1 MSKIGIAKMNENIK
15 PFIKF
20 FIDIA
25 ISLFSLIV
33 SYAFLYSFKF
43 IGNNIIDIF
52 SQFSLFVLGYIIS
65 SYITKNYASIWAY
78 ASLNE
83 IFRLAS
89 NVLMSFLIL
98 VIFAFVLRLEVN
110 YKVLILFYLLF
121 SFFAA
126 NARILRRFI
135 KERED
140 ILPGTKKTIIVG
152 ANKKTNEFL
161 KNPHNRNSYNILGIL
176 DDKYDKGKKI
186 FDYNIIGTTADLKNI
201 IKELDIEIVIYSGI
215 FDDNLFLK
223 KSLLREVINLSVSFL
238 TIDQSLKQDIPLS
251 LSSMNQVREIE
262 DTLLNK
268 VDSENSKNIL
278 VTGGGGY
285 IGIHLV
291 NMLLDDDYNV
301 TILDN
306 FTFGKNSINH
316 IKDHPKLTVIDGDV
330 ANIKDLVKAVKNNK
344 YVIALAAIVGDPASS
359 IDAEETLNLNYESSK
374 ILTEICNF
382 YEVEKLVFAS
392 SCSVYGASTSGY
404 LTEDSALNPVSLY
417 ARTRI
422 YSENYIL
429 DNSKITSPTILRL
442 STVFGFSPRMRYD
455 LVVNTLLIRAL
466 RDKKFSVFGGDQWRP
481 FVHCK
486 DVARAFKLV
495 IESDKKVTH
504 KQIFNVGS
512 DDMNFTIDQIGDKV
526 SAKFPEAEYNTVDE
540 DVDKRNYKV
549 SFNKIVTQLG
559 FEKKYDIEMG
569 LDEMIEKIS
578 QDDSLLDY
586 EDKVYSNFSQL
597 KDSFSES

>member
-1 MSKIGIAKMNENIK
+1 MNEYTK

-20 FIDIA
+20 FIDVF
-25 ISLFSLIV
+25 ISLFSLII
-33 SYAFLYSFKF
+33 SYAFLYNFQF
-43 IGNNIIDIF
+43 IGNNANDIL
-52 SQFSLFVLGYIIS
+52 SLFSLFILGYIIS
-65 SYITKNYASIWAY
+65 SYLTKNYASIWAY

-89 NVLMSFLIL
+89 NVVISFFILI
-98 VIFAFVLRLEVN
+98 IFAFFSKLEIN
-110 YKVLILFYLLF
+110 YKAIILFYLLF

-126 NARILRRFI
+126 SARLLRRFI

-140 ILPGTKKTIIVG
+140 ILFGTKKTIIVG
-152 ANKKTNEFL
+152 VNKKTNEFL
-161 KNPHNRNSYNILGIL
+161 KNPHNRNSYNIVGIL
-176 DDKYDKGKKI
+176 DDKYERGKKI
-186 FDYNIIGTTADLKNI
+186 LNYDVIGTTADLKNI
-201 IKELDIEIVIYSGI
+201 IKEFDIEIVIYSGI
-215 FDDNLFLK
+215 FDDNLLLK

-251 LSSMNQVREIE
+251 LSSMNQIREIE
-262 DTLLNK
+262 DTLLHK
-268 VDSENSKNIL
+268 VESEKSKNIL
-278 VTGGGGY
+278 VTGGAGY

-291 NMLLDDDYNV
+291 QMLLDDDYNV

-306 FTFGKNSINH
+306 FTFGKNSIKH
-316 IKDHPKLTVIDGDV
+316 IKNHPKLTVIDGDV
-330 ANIKDLVKAVKNNK
+330 ANIKHLVKAVKNNK

-404 LTEDSALNPVSLY
+404 LTEDSPLNPVSLY

-486 DVARAFKLV
+486 DVARAFKLA
-495 IESDKKVTH
+495 IESDKKLTH

-512 DDMNFTIDQIGDKV
+512 DDMNFTINQIGDKV
-526 SAKFPEAEYNTVDE
+526 SAKFPGAEYNTVDE
-540 DVDKRNYKV
+540 DIDKRNYKV

-559 FEKKYDIEMG
+559 FKKKYDIEMG
-569 LDEMIEKIS
+569 LDEMIVKIS
-578 QDDSLLDY
+578 QDDSLLNY

>member
-1 MSKIGIAKMNENIK
+1 MNEYTK

-20 FIDIA
+20 FIDVFIA
-25 ISLFSLIV
+25 LFSLII
-33 SYAFLYSFKF
+33 SYAFLYNFQF
-43 IGNNIIDIF
+43 IGSNAIDIL
-52 SQFSLFVLGYIIS
+52 SLFSLFMFGYIIS
-65 SYITKNYASIWAY
+65 SYLTKNYASIWAY

-89 NVLMSFLIL
+89 NVVISFLI
-98 VIFAFVLRLEVN
+98 VIISAFFFGLEIN
-110 YKVLILFYLLF
+110 YKALILFYLLF

-126 NARILRRFI
+126 NARLLRRFI

-140 ILPGTKKTIIVG
+140 ILFGTKKTIIIG

-161 KNPHNRNSYNILGIL
+161 KNPHNRHSYNIIGIL

-186 FDYNIIGTTADLKNI
+186 FNYDVIGTTADLKKI
-201 IKELDIEIVIYSGI
+201 IKEKDIEIVIYSGV

-223 KSLLREVINLSVSFL
+223 KSFLREVINLSVSFL
-238 TIDQSLKQDIPLS
+238 TIEQSLKQDIPLS

-262 DTLLNK
+262 DTLLHK
-268 VDSENSKNIL
+268 VDSEKSKNIL
-278 VTGGGGY
+278 VTGGAGY

-291 NMLLDDDYNV
+291 QMLLDDDYNV

-306 FTFGKNSINH
+306 FTFGKSSINH
-316 IKDHPKLTVIDGDV
+316 IINHPKLTIIEGDV
-330 ANIKDLVKAVKNNK
+330 ANIKDLVKAVKNNR

-404 LTEDSALNPVSLY
+404 LTEDSPLNPVSLY

-466 RDKKFSVFGGDQWRP
+466 KDKKFSVFGGDQWRP
-481 FVHCK
+481 FVHCY
-486 DVARAFKLV
+486 DVARAFKLA
-495 IESDKKVTH
+495 IESDRKATH

-512 DDMNFTIDQIGDKV
+512 NDMNFTIDQIGDKV
-526 SAKFPEAEYNTVDE
+526 SAKFPHAKYNTVDE

-549 SFNKIVTQLG
+549 SFDKITTKLG
-559 FEKKYDIEMG
+559 FKKKYDIEMG
-569 LDEMIEKIS
+569 LNEMIEKINE
-578 QDDSLLDY
+578 DDSLLDY
-586 EDKVYSNFSQL
+586 EDKIYSNFSQL
-597 KDSFSES
+597 KDSFLES

>member
-1 MSKIGIAKMNENIK
+1 MNEYTK

-20 FIDIA
+20 FIDVFIA
-25 ISLFSLIV
+25 LFSLII
-33 SYAFLYSFKF
+33 SYAFLYNFQF
-43 IGNNIIDIF
+43 IGSNATDIL
-52 SQFSLFVLGYIIS
+52 SLFSLFMFGYIIS
-65 SYITKNYASIWAY
+65 SYLTKNYASIWAY

-89 NVLMSFLIL
+89 NVVISFLIL
-98 VIFAFVLRLEVN
+98 TISAFFFGLEIN
-110 YKVLILFYLLF
+110 YKALILFYLLF

-126 NARILRRFI
+126 NARLLRRFI

-140 ILPGTKKTIIVG
+140 ILLGTKKTIIVG
-152 ANKKTNEFL
+152 VNKKTNEFL

-186 FDYNIIGTTADLKNI
+186 FDYNVIGTTADLKNI

-215 FDDNLFLK
+215 FDNNLFLK

-238 TIDQSLKQDIPLS
+238 TIEQSLKQDIPLS
-251 LSSMNQVREIE
+251 LSTMNQVREIE
-262 DTLLNK
+262 DTLLKK
-268 VDSENSKNIL
+268 VDSEKSKNIL
-278 VTGGGGY
+278 VTGGAGY

-291 NMLLDDDYNV
+291 QMLLDDDYNV

-316 IKDHPKLTVIDGDV
+316 IKDHPKLTVIEGDV

-404 LTEDSALNPVSLY
+404 LTEDSPLNPVSLY

-481 FVHCK
+481 FVHCN
-486 DVARAFKLV
+486 DVARAFKLA

-569 LDEMIEKIS
+569 LDEMIDKIIK
-578 QDDSLLDY
+578 DDSLLDY

-597 KDSFSES
+597 KDSFLES

>member
-1 MSKIGIAKMNENIK
+1 MNEYTK

-20 FIDIA
+20 FIDVFIA
-25 ISLFSLIV
+25 LFSLII
-33 SYAFLYSFKF
+33 SYAFLYNFQF
-43 IGNNIIDIF
+43 IGNNFLDIL
-52 SQFSLFVLGYIIS
+52 SLFSLFMFGYIIS
-65 SYITKNYASIWAY
+65 SYLTKNYASIWAY

-89 NVLMSFLIL
+89 NVVISFLI
-98 VIFAFVLRLEVN
+98 VIISAFFFGLEIN
-110 YKVLILFYLLF
+110 YKALILFYLLF

-126 NARILRRFI
+126 NARLLRRFI

-140 ILPGTKKTIIVG
+140 ILFGTKKTIIIG

-161 KNPHNRNSYNILGIL
+161 KNPHNRHSYNIIGIL

-186 FDYNIIGTTADLKNI
+186 FNYDVIGTTADLKKI
-201 IKELDIEIVIYSGI
+201 IKEKDIEIVIYSGV

-223 KSLLREVINLSVSFL
+223 KSFLREVINLSVSFL
-238 TIDQSLKQDIPLS
+238 TIEQSLKQDIPLS

-262 DTLLNK
+262 DTLLHK
-268 VDSENSKNIL
+268 VDSEKSKNIL
-278 VTGGGGY
+278 VTGGAGY

-291 NMLLDDDYNV
+291 QMLLDDDYNV

-306 FTFGKNSINH
+306 FTFGKSSINH
-316 IKDHPKLTVIDGDV
+316 IINHPKLTVIEGDV
-330 ANIKDLVKAVKNNK
+330 ANIKDLVKAVKNNR

-404 LTEDSALNPVSLY
+404 LTEDSPLNPVSLY

-466 RDKKFSVFGGDQWRP
+466 KDKKFSVFGGDQWRP
-481 FVHCK
+481 FVHCY
-486 DVARAFKLV
+486 DVARAFKLA
-495 IESDKKVTH
+495 IESDRKATH

-526 SAKFPEAEYNTVDE
+526 SAKFPHAEYNTVDE

-549 SFNKIVTQLG
+549 SFDKITTKLG

-569 LDEMIEKIS
+569 LDEMIEKINE
-578 QDDSLLDY
+578 DDSLLDY
-586 EDKVYSNFSQL
+586 EDKIYSNFSQL
-597 KDSFSES
+597 KDSFLES

>member
-1 MSKIGIAKMNENIK
+1 MNEYTK

-20 FIDIA
+20 FIDVFIA
-25 ISLFSLIV
+25 LFSLII
-33 SYAFLYSFKF
+33 SYAFLYNFQF
-43 IGNNIIDIF
+43 IGSNAIDIL
-52 SQFSLFVLGYIIS
+52 SLFSLFMFGYIIS
-65 SYITKNYASIWAY
+65 SYLTKNYASIWAY

-89 NVLMSFLIL
+89 NVVISFLI
-98 VIFAFVLRLEVN
+98 VIVSAFFFGLEIN
-110 YKVLILFYLLF
+110 YKALILFYLLF

-126 NARILRRFI
+126 NARLLRRFI

-140 ILPGTKKTIIVG
+140 ILFGTKKTIIIG

-161 KNPHNRNSYNILGIL
+161 KNPHNRHSYNIIGIL

-186 FDYNIIGTTADLKNI
+186 FNYDVIGTTADLKKI
-201 IKELDIEIVIYSGI
+201 IKEKDIEIVIYSGV

-223 KSLLREVINLSVSFL
+223 KSFLREVINLSVSFL
-238 TIDQSLKQDIPLS
+238 TIEQSLKQDIPLS

-262 DTLLNK
+262 DTLLHK
-268 VDSENSKNIL
+268 VDSEKSKNIL
-278 VTGGGGY
+278 VTGGAGY

-291 NMLLDDDYNV
+291 QMLLDDDYNV

-306 FTFGKNSINH
+306 FTFGKSSINH
-316 IKDHPKLTVIDGDV
+316 IINHPKLTIIEGDV
-330 ANIKDLVKAVKNNK
+330 ANIKDLVKAVKNNR

-404 LTEDSALNPVSLY
+404 LTEDSPLNPVSLY

-466 RDKKFSVFGGDQWRP
+466 KDKKFSVFGGDQWRP
-481 FVHCK
+481 FVHCY
-486 DVARAFKLV
+486 DVARAFKLA
-495 IESDKKVTH
+495 IESDRKATH

-512 DDMNFTIDQIGDKV
+512 NDMNFTIDQIGDKV
-526 SAKFPEAEYNTVDE
+526 SAKFPHAKYNTVDE

-549 SFNKIVTQLG
+549 SFDKITTKLG

-569 LDEMIEKIS
+569 LDEMIEKINE
-578 QDDSLLDY
+578 DDSLLDY
-586 EDKVYSNFSQL
+586 EDKIYSNFSQL
-597 KDSFSES
+597 KDSFLES

>member
-1 MSKIGIAKMNENIK
+1 
-15 PFIKF
+15 
-20 FIDIA
+20 
-25 ISLFSLIV
+25 
-33 SYAFLYSFKF
+33 
-43 IGNNIIDIF
+43 
-52 SQFSLFVLGYIIS
+52 
-65 SYITKNYASIWAY
+65 
-78 ASLNE
+78 
-83 IFRLAS
+83 
-89 NVLMSFLIL
+89 
-98 VIFAFVLRLEVN
+98 
-110 YKVLILFYLLF
+110 
-121 SFFAA
+121 
-126 NARILRRFI
+126 
-135 KERED
+135 
-140 ILPGTKKTIIVG
+140 
-152 ANKKTNEFL
+152 
-161 KNPHNRNSYNILGIL
+161 
-176 DDKYDKGKKI
+176 
-186 FDYNIIGTTADLKNI
+186 
-201 IKELDIEIVIYSGI
+201 
-215 FDDNLFLK
+215 
-223 KSLLREVINLSVSFL
+223 LREVINLSVTFL
-238 TIDQSLKQDIPLS
+238 TIEQSLKQDIPLS

-268 VDSENSKNIL
+268 VDSEKAKNIL

-291 NMLLDDDYNV
+291 KMLLDDDYNV

-306 FTFGKNSINH
+306 FTFGNSSINH
-316 IKDHPKLTVIDGDV
+316 IKDHPKLTIIEGDV
-330 ANIKDLVKAVKNNK
+330 TNIKDLVKAVKNNR
-344 YVIALAAIVGDPASS
+344 YVVALAAIVGDPASS

-404 LTEDSALNPVSLY
+404 LTEDSPLNPVSLY

-481 FVHCK
+481 FVHCN

-526 SAKFPEAEYNTVDE
+526 SAKFPDAEYNTVDE

-549 SFNKIVTQLG
+549 SFNKIITQLG
-559 FEKKYDIEMG
+559 FEKNYDIEMG
-569 LDEMIEKIS
+569 LDEMIEKINE
-578 QDDSLLDY
+578 DDSLLDY
-586 EDKVYSNFSQL
+586 EEKVYSNFSQL

>member
-1 MSKIGIAKMNENIK
+1 MNEYTK

-20 FIDIA
+20 FIDVF
-25 ISLFSLIV
+25 ISLFSLII
-33 SYAFLYSFKF
+33 SYAFLYNFQF
-43 IGNNIIDIF
+43 IGNNTNDIL
-52 SQFSLFVLGYIIS
+52 SLFSLFILGYIIS
-65 SYITKNYASIWAY
+65 SYLTKNYASIWAY

-89 NVLMSFLIL
+89 NVVISFLIL
-98 VIFAFVLRLEVN
+98 IIFAFLFGLEIN
-110 YKVLILFYLLF
+110 YKAIILFYLLF

-126 NARILRRFI
+126 NARLLRRFI
-135 KERED
+135 QERED
-140 ILPGTKKTIIVG
+140 ILPGTKKAIIVG

-176 DDKYDKGKKI
+176 DDKYERGKKI
-186 FDYNIIGTTADLKNI
+186 LNYDVIGTTADLKNI
-201 IKELDIEIVIYSGI
+201 IKEFDIEIVIYSGI

-262 DTLLNK
+262 DTLLHK
-268 VDSENSKNIL
+268 VESEKSKNIL
-278 VTGGGGY
+278 VTGGAGY

-291 NMLLDDDYNV
+291 QMLLDDDYNV

-316 IKDHPKLTVIDGDV
+316 IKDHPKLTVIEGDV
-330 ANIKDLVKAVKNNK
+330 ANIKHLVKAVKNNK

-404 LTEDSALNPVSLY
+404 LTEDSPLNPVSLY

-486 DVARAFKLV
+486 DVARAFKLA

-512 DDMNFTIDQIGDKV
+512 DNMNFTIDQIGDKV

-549 SFNKIVTQLG
+549 SFNKIETQLG

>member
-1 MSKIGIAKMNENIK
+1 MNEYTK

-20 FIDIA
+20 FIDVFIA
-25 ISLFSLIV
+25 LFSLII
-33 SYAFLYSFKF
+33 SYAFLYNFQF
-43 IGNNIIDIF
+43 IGSNAIDIL
-52 SQFSLFVLGYIIS
+52 SLFSLFMFGYIIS
-65 SYITKNYASIWAY
+65 SYLTKNYASIWAY

-89 NVLMSFLIL
+89 NVVISFLI
-98 VIFAFVLRLEVN
+98 VIISAFFFGLEIN
-110 YKVLILFYLLF
+110 YKALILFYLLF

-126 NARILRRFI
+126 NARLLRRFI

-140 ILPGTKKTIIVG
+140 ILFGTKKTIIIG

-161 KNPHNRNSYNILGIL
+161 KNPHNRHSYNIIGIL

-186 FDYNIIGTTADLKNI
+186 FNYDVIGTTADLKKI
-201 IKELDIEIVIYSGI
+201 IKEKDIEIVIYSGV

-223 KSLLREVINLSVSFL
+223 KSFLREVINLSVSFL
-238 TIDQSLKQDIPLS
+238 TIEQSLKQDIPLS

-262 DTLLNK
+262 DTLLHK
-268 VDSENSKNIL
+268 VDSEKSKNIL
-278 VTGGGGY
+278 VTGGAGY

-291 NMLLDDDYNV
+291 QMLLDDDYNV

-306 FTFGKNSINH
+306 FTFGKSSINH
-316 IKDHPKLTVIDGDV
+316 IINHPKLTVIDGDV
-330 ANIKDLVKAVKNNK
+330 ANIKDLVKAVKNNR

-404 LTEDSALNPVSLY
+404 LTEDSPLNPVSLY

-466 RDKKFSVFGGDQWRP
+466 KDKKFSVFGGDQWRP

-486 DVARAFKLV
+486 DVARAFKLA

-526 SAKFPEAEYNTVDE
+526 SAKFPDAEYNTVDE

-549 SFNKIVTQLG
+549 SFNKIDKQG

-569 LDEMIEKIS
+569 LDEMIEKINE
-578 QDDSLLDY
+578 DDSLLDY
-586 EDKVYSNFSQL
+586 EDKIYSNFSQL

>member
-1 MSKIGIAKMNENIK
+1 MNEYTK

-20 FIDIA
+20 FIDVF
-25 ISLFSLIV
+25 ISLFSLII
-33 SYAFLYSFKF
+33 SYAFLYNFQF
-43 IGNNIIDIF
+43 IGNNSNDIL
-52 SQFSLFVLGYIIS
+52 SLFSLFILGYIIS
-65 SYITKNYASIWAY
+65 SYLTKNYASIWAY

-89 NVLMSFLIL
+89 NAVISFLIL
-98 VIFAFVLRLEVN
+98 IIFAFLSGLEID
-110 YKVLILFYLLF
+110 YKAIILFYLLF

-126 NARILRRFI
+126 NARLLRRFI
-135 KERED
+135 QERED

-176 DDKYDKGKKI
+176 DDKYEKGKKI
-186 FDYNIIGTTADLKNI
+186 FDYDVIGNTADLKNI
-201 IKELDIEIVIYSGI
+201 IKEFDIEIVIYSGI

-268 VDSENSKNIL
+268 VDSEKSKNIL
-278 VTGGGGY
+278 VTGGAGY

-291 NMLLDDDYNV
+291 QMLLDDDYNV

-330 ANIKDLVKAVKNNK
+330 ANIKHLVKAVKNNK

-404 LTEDSALNPVSLY
+404 LTEDSPLNPVSLY

-486 DVARAFKLV
+486 DVARAFKLA

-549 SFNKIVTQLG
+549 SFNKIDTQLG

>member
-1 MSKIGIAKMNENIK
+1 MNEYTK

-20 FIDIA
+20 LIDII
-25 ISLFSLIV
+25 ISQFSLIV
-33 SYAFLYSFKF
+33 SYAFLYNFQF
-43 IGNNIIDIF
+43 IGNNFLDIL
-52 SQFSLFVLGYIIS
+52 SLFSLFMFGYIVS
-65 SYITKNYASIWAY
+65 SYLTKNYASIWAY

-89 NVLMSFLIL
+89 NVVISFLI
-98 VIFAFVLRLEVN
+98 VIISAFFFGLEIN
-110 YKVLILFYLLF
+110 YKALILFYLLF

-126 NARILRRFI
+126 NARLLRRFI

-140 ILPGTKKTIIVG
+140 ILFGTKKTIIIG

-161 KNPHNRNSYNILGIL
+161 KNPHNRHSYNIIGIL

-186 FDYNIIGTTADLKNI
+186 FNYDVIGTTADLKKI
-201 IKELDIEIVIYSGI
+201 IKEKDIEIVIYSGV

-223 KSLLREVINLSVSFL
+223 KSFLREVINLSVSFL
-238 TIDQSLKQDIPLS
+238 TIEQSLKQDIPLS

-262 DTLLNK
+262 DTLLHK
-268 VDSENSKNIL
+268 VDSEKSKNIL
-278 VTGGGGY
+278 VTGGAGY

-291 NMLLDDDYNV
+291 QMLLDDDYNV

-306 FTFGKNSINH
+306 FTFGKSSINH
-316 IKDHPKLTVIDGDV
+316 IINHPKLTVIEGDV
-330 ANIKDLVKAVKNNK
+330 ANIKDLVKAVKNNR

-404 LTEDSALNPVSLY
+404 LTEDSPLNPVSLY

-466 RDKKFSVFGGDQWRP
+466 KDKKFSVFGGDQWRP
-481 FVHCK
+481 FVHCY
-486 DVARAFKLV
+486 DVARAFKLA
-495 IESDKKVTH
+495 IESDRKATH

-526 SAKFPEAEYNTVDE
+526 SAKFPHAEYNTVDE

-549 SFNKIVTQLG
+549 SFDKITTKLG

-569 LDEMIEKIS
+569 LNEMIEKINE
-578 QDDSLLDY
+578 DDSLLDY
-586 EDKVYSNFSQL
+586 EDKIYSNFSQL
-597 KDSFSES
+597 KDSFLES

>member
-1 MSKIGIAKMNENIK
+1 MNEYTK

-20 FIDIA
+20 LIDII
-25 ISLFSLIV
+25 ISQFSLIV
-33 SYAFLYSFKF
+33 SYAFLYNFQF
-43 IGNNIIDIF
+43 IGNNFLDIL
-52 SQFSLFVLGYIIS
+52 SLFSLFMFGYIVS
-65 SYITKNYASIWAY
+65 SYLTKNYASIWAY

-89 NVLMSFLIL
+89 NVVISFLI
-98 VIFAFVLRLEVN
+98 VIISAFFFGLEIN
-110 YKVLILFYLLF
+110 YKALILFYLLF

-126 NARILRRFI
+126 NARLLRRFI

-140 ILPGTKKTIIVG
+140 ILFGTKKTIIIG

-161 KNPHNRNSYNILGIL
+161 KNPHNRHSYNIIGIL

-186 FDYNIIGTTADLKNI
+186 FNYDVIGTTADLKKI
-201 IKELDIEIVIYSGI
+201 IKEKDIEIVIYSGV

-223 KSLLREVINLSVSFL
+223 KSFLREVINLSVSFL
-238 TIDQSLKQDIPLS
+238 TIEQSLKQDIPLS

-262 DTLLNK
+262 DTLLHK
-268 VDSENSKNIL
+268 VDSEKSKNIL
-278 VTGGGGY
+278 VTGGAGY

-291 NMLLDDDYNV
+291 QMLLDDDYNV

-306 FTFGKNSINH
+306 FTFGKSSINH
-316 IKDHPKLTVIDGDV
+316 IINHPKLTVIEGDV
-330 ANIKDLVKAVKNNK
+330 ANIKDLVKAVKNNR

-404 LTEDSALNPVSLY
+404 LTEDSPLNPVSLY

-466 RDKKFSVFGGDQWRP
+466 KDKKFSVFGGDQWRP
-481 FVHCK
+481 FVHCY
-486 DVARAFKLV
+486 DVARAFKLA
-495 IESDKKVTH
+495 IESDRKATH

-526 SAKFPEAEYNTVDE
+526 SAKFPHAEYNKVDE

-549 SFNKIVTQLG
+549 SFDKITTKLG

-569 LDEMIEKIS
+569 LNEMIEKINE
-578 QDDSLLDY
+578 DDSLLDY
-586 EDKVYSNFSQL
+586 EDKIYSNFSQL
-597 KDSFSES
+597 KDSFLES

>member
-1 MSKIGIAKMNENIK
+1 MRIDNMNENIK
-15 PFIKF
+15 PIIKF
-20 FIDIA
+20 LIDII
-25 ISLFSLIV
+25 ISLFSLII

-43 IGNNIIDIF
+43 VGNNAVDIF
-52 SQFSLFVLGYIIS
+52 YQFSLFMFGYIIS
-65 SYITKNYASIWAY
+65 SYLTKNYASIWAY

-83 IFRLAS
+83 IFRLSS
-89 NVLMSFLIL
+89 NVLISFLIL
-98 VIFAFVLRLEVN
+98 IIFAFSFGFEIN
-110 YKVLILFYLLF
+110 FKALILFYLLF

-126 NARILRRFI
+126 NARLLRRFI
-135 KERED
+135 NERED
-140 ILPGTKKTIIVG
+140 VLFGTKNTIIVG

-161 KNPHNRNSYNILGIL
+161 KNPHNRNSYNIVGIL
-176 DDKYDKGKKI
+176 DDKYEKGKKI
-186 FDYNIIGTTADLKNI
+186 FNYDVIGNTAELKNI

-215 FDDNLFLK
+215 FDDNIFLK
-223 KSLLREVINLSVSFL
+223 KSLLREVVNLSVSFL

-251 LSSMNQVREIE
+251 LSSMDQVKEIE
-262 DTLLNK
+262 DTLLHK
-268 VDSENSKNIL
+268 VESEKSKNIL
-278 VTGGGGY
+278 VTGGAGY

-291 NMLLDDDYNV
+291 QMLLDDNYNV

-330 ANIKDLVKAVKNNK
+330 ANIKHLVKAVKDNK

-404 LTEDSALNPVSLY
+404 LTEDSPLNPVSLY

-481 FVHCK
+481 FIHCK
-486 DVARAFKLV
+486 DVARAFKLA

-526 SAKFPEAEYNTVDE
+526 SAKFPESEYNTVDE

-559 FEKKYDIEMG
+559 FKKKYDIETG

>member
-1 MSKIGIAKMNENIK
+1 MSKMRIDNMNENIK
-15 PFIKF
+15 PIIKF
-20 FIDIA
+20 LIDIV
-25 ISLFSLIV
+25 ISLFSLII

-43 IGNNIIDIF
+43 VGNNAVDIF
-52 SQFSLFVLGYIIS
+52 SQFSFFTFGYIIS
-65 SYITKNYASIWAY
+65 SYLTKNYASIWAY

-89 NVLMSFLIL
+89 NVVISFLIL
-98 VIFAFVLRLEVN
+98 IIFAFLFRLEIN
-110 YKVLILFYLLF
+110 YKAIILFYLLF

-126 NARILRRFI
+126 NARLLRRFI
-135 KERED
+135 QERED
-140 ILPGTKKTIIVG
+140 ILYGTKKTIIIGV
-152 ANKKTNEFL
+152 NKKTNEFL
-161 KNPHNRNSYNILGIL
+161 KNPHNRNSYNIVGIL
-176 DDKYDKGKKI
+176 DDKYERGKKI
-186 FDYNIIGTTADLKNI
+186 FNYDVIGTTADLKNI
-201 IKELDIEIVIYSGI
+201 IKEFDIEIVIYSGI

-268 VDSENSKNIL
+268 VDSEKSKNIL
-278 VTGGGGY
+278 VTGGSGY

-291 NMLLDDDYNV
+291 QMLLDDDYNV

-316 IKDHPKLTVIDGDV
+316 IKNHPRLTIIDGDV
-330 ANIKDLVKAVKNNK
+330 TNIKDLVKAVKNNK

-404 LTEDSALNPVSLY
+404 LTEDSPLNPVSLY

-526 SAKFPEAEYNTVDE
+526 SAKFPDAEYNTVDE

-569 LDEMIEKIS
+569 LNEMIEKIS

>member
-1 MSKIGIAKMNENIK
+1 MNEYTK

-20 FIDIA
+20 FIDVF
-25 ISLFSLIV
+25 ISLFSLII
-33 SYAFLYSFKF
+33 SYAFLYNFQF
-43 IGNNIIDIF
+43 IGNNTNDIL
-52 SQFSLFVLGYIIS
+52 SLFSLFILGYIIS
-65 SYITKNYASIWAY
+65 SYLTKNYASIWAY

-89 NVLMSFLIL
+89 NVVISFLIL
-98 VIFAFVLRLEVN
+98 IIFAFLFGLEIN
-110 YKVLILFYLLF
+110 YKAIILFYLLF

-126 NARILRRFI
+126 NARLLRRFI
-135 KERED
+135 QERED

-176 DDKYDKGKKI
+176 DDKYERGKKI
-186 FDYNIIGTTADLKNI
+186 LNYDVIGTTADLKNI
-201 IKELDIEIVIYSGI
+201 IKEFDIEIVIYSGI

-262 DTLLNK
+262 DTLLHK
-268 VDSENSKNIL
+268 VESEKSKNIL
-278 VTGGGGY
+278 VTGGAGY

-291 NMLLDDDYNV
+291 QMLLDDDYNV

-316 IKDHPKLTVIDGDV
+316 IKDHPKLTVIEGDV
-330 ANIKDLVKAVKNNK
+330 ANIKHLVKAVKNNK

-404 LTEDSALNPVSLY
+404 LTEDSPLNPVSLY

-486 DVARAFKLV
+486 DVARAFKLA

-512 DDMNFTIDQIGDKV
+512 DNMNFTIDQIGDKV

-549 SFNKIVTQLG
+549 SFNKIETQLG

>member
-1 MSKIGIAKMNENIK
+1 MNEYTK

-20 FIDIA
+20 FIDVFIA
-25 ISLFSLIV
+25 LFSLII
-33 SYAFLYSFKF
+33 SYAFLYNFQF
-43 IGNNIIDIF
+43 IGSNAIDIL
-52 SQFSLFVLGYIIS
+52 SLFCLFMFGYIIS
-65 SYITKNYASIWAY
+65 SYLTKNYASIWAY

-89 NVLMSFLIL
+89 NVVISFLI
-98 VIFAFVLRLEVN
+98 VIISAFFFGLEIN
-110 YKVLILFYLLF
+110 YKALILFYLLF

-126 NARILRRFI
+126 NARLLRRFI

-140 ILPGTKKTIIVG
+140 ILFGTKKTIIIG

-161 KNPHNRNSYNILGIL
+161 KNPHNRHSYNIIGIL

-186 FDYNIIGTTADLKNI
+186 FNYDVIGTTADLKKI
-201 IKELDIEIVIYSGI
+201 IKEKDIEIVIYSGV

-223 KSLLREVINLSVSFL
+223 KSFLREVINLSVSFL
-238 TIDQSLKQDIPLS
+238 TIEQSLKQDIPLS

-262 DTLLNK
+262 DTLLHK
-268 VDSENSKNIL
+268 VDSEKSKNIL
-278 VTGGGGY
+278 VTGGAGY

-291 NMLLDDDYNV
+291 QMLLDDDYNV

-306 FTFGKNSINH
+306 FTFGKSSINH
-316 IKDHPKLTVIDGDV
+316 IINHPKLTVIEGDV
-330 ANIKDLVKAVKNNK
+330 ANIKDLVKAVKNNR

-404 LTEDSALNPVSLY
+404 LTEDSPLNPVSLY

-466 RDKKFSVFGGDQWRP
+466 KDKKFSVFGGDQWRP
-481 FVHCK
+481 FVHCY
-486 DVARAFKLV
+486 DVARAFKLA
-495 IESDKKVTH
+495 IESDRKATH

-526 SAKFPEAEYNTVDE
+526 SAKFPHAEYNTVDE

-549 SFNKIVTQLG
+549 SFDKITTKLG

-569 LDEMIEKIS
+569 LDEMIEKINE
-578 QDDSLLDY
+578 DDSLLDY
-586 EDKVYSNFSQL
+586 EDKIYSNFSQL
-597 KDSFSES
+597 KDSFLES

>member
-1 MSKIGIAKMNENIK
+1 MNEYTK

-20 FIDIA
+20 FIDVFIA
-25 ISLFSLIV
+25 LFSLII
-33 SYAFLYSFKF
+33 SYAFLYNFQF
-43 IGNNIIDIF
+43 IGSNAIDIL
-52 SQFSLFVLGYIIS
+52 SLFSLFMFGYIIS
-65 SYITKNYASIWAY
+65 SYLTKNYASIWAY

-89 NVLMSFLIL
+89 NVVISFLI
-98 VIFAFVLRLEVN
+98 VIISAFFFGLEIN
-110 YKVLILFYLLF
+110 YKALILFYLLF

-126 NARILRRFI
+126 NARLLRRFI

-140 ILPGTKKTIIVG
+140 ILFGTKKTIIIG

-161 KNPHNRNSYNILGIL
+161 KNPHNRHSYNIIGIL

-186 FDYNIIGTTADLKNI
+186 FNYDVIGTTADLKKI
-201 IKELDIEIVIYSGI
+201 IEEKDIEIVIYSGV
-215 FDDNLFLK
+215 FDNNLFLK
-223 KSLLREVINLSVSFL
+223 KSFLREVINLSVSFL
-238 TIDQSLKQDIPLS
+238 TIEQSLKQDIPLS

-262 DTLLNK
+262 DTLLHK
-268 VDSENSKNIL
+268 VDSEKSKNIL
-278 VTGGGGY
+278 VTGGAGY

-291 NMLLDDDYNV
+291 QMLLDDDYNV

-306 FTFGKNSINH
+306 FTFGKSSINH
-316 IKDHPKLTVIDGDV
+316 IINHPKLTVIEGDV
-330 ANIKDLVKAVKNNK
+330 ANIKDLVKAVKNNR

-404 LTEDSALNPVSLY
+404 LTEDSPLNPVSLY

-466 RDKKFSVFGGDQWRP
+466 KDKKFSVFGGDQWRP
-481 FVHCK
+481 FVHCY
-486 DVARAFKLV
+486 DVARAFKLA
-495 IESDKKVTH
+495 IESDRKATH

-526 SAKFPEAEYNTVDE
+526 SAKFPHAEYNTVDE

-549 SFNKIVTQLG
+549 SFDKITTKLG

-569 LDEMIEKIS
+569 LNEMIEKINE
-578 QDDSLLDY
+578 DDSLLDY
-586 EDKVYSNFSQL
+586 EDKIYSNFSQL
-597 KDSFSES
+597 KDSFLES

>member
-1 MSKIGIAKMNENIK
+1 MKEYTK

-20 FIDIA
+20 FIDVFIA
-25 ISLFSLIV
+25 LFSLII
-33 SYAFLYSFKF
+33 SYAFLYNFQF
-43 IGNNIIDIF
+43 IGSNAIDIL
-52 SQFSLFVLGYIIS
+52 SPFSLFMFGYIIS
-65 SYITKNYASIWAY
+65 SYLTKNYASIWAY

-89 NVLMSFLIL
+89 NVVISFLI
-98 VIFAFVLRLEVN
+98 VIISALFFGLEIN
-110 YKVLILFYLLF
+110 YKALILFYLLF

-126 NARILRRFI
+126 NARLLRRFI

-140 ILPGTKKTIIVG
+140 ILFGTKKTIIIG

-161 KNPHNRNSYNILGIL
+161 KNPHNRHSYNIIGIL

-186 FDYNIIGTTADLKNI
+186 FNYDVIGTTADLKKI
-201 IKELDIEIVIYSGI
+201 IKEKDIEIVIYSGV
-215 FDDNLFLK
+215 FDGNLFLK
-223 KSLLREVINLSVSFL
+223 KSFLREVINLSVSFL
-238 TIDQSLKQDIPLS
+238 TIEQSLKQDIPLS

-262 DTLLNK
+262 DTLLHK
-268 VDSENSKNIL
+268 VDSEKTKNIL
-278 VTGGGGY
+278 VTGGAGY

-291 NMLLDDDYNV
+291 QMLLDDDYNV

-306 FTFGKNSINH
+306 FTFGKSSINH
-316 IKDHPKLTVIDGDV
+316 IINHPKLTIIEGDV
-330 ANIKDLVKAVKNNK
+330 ANIKDLVKAVKNNR

-404 LTEDSALNPVSLY
+404 LTEDSPLNPVSLY

-466 RDKKFSVFGGDQWRP
+466 KDKKFSVFGGDQWRP
-481 FVHCK
+481 FVHCY
-486 DVARAFKLV
+486 DVARAFKLA
-495 IESDKKVTH
+495 IESDRKATH

-512 DDMNFTIDQIGDKV
+512 NDMNFTIDQIGDKV
-526 SAKFPEAEYNTVDE
+526 SAKFPDSEYNTVDE

-549 SFNKIVTQLG
+549 SFDKITTKLG

-569 LDEMIEKIS
+569 LDEMIEKINE
-578 QDDSLLDY
+578 DDSLLDY
-586 EDKVYSNFSQL
+586 EDKIYSNFSQL
-597 KDSFSES
+597 KDSFLES

>member
-1 MSKIGIAKMNENIK
+1 MNENTK

-43 IGNNIIDIF
+43 IGNNAIDIF

-65 SYITKNYASIWAY
+65 SYVTKNYASIWAY

-110 YKVLILFYLLF
+110 YKVIILFYLLF

-126 NARILRRFI
+126 IARLLRRFI

-140 ILPGTKKTIIVG
+140 ILHGTKKTIIIG

-161 KNPHNRNSYNILGIL
+161 KNPHNRSSYNIVGIL

-186 FDYNIIGTTADLKNI
+186 FNYNVIGTTADLKKI

-215 FDDNLFLK
+215 FDDNLFPK
-223 KSLLREVINLSVSFL
+223 KSFLREVVNLSVSFL
-238 TIDQSLKQDIPLS
+238 TIEQSLKQDIPLS

-262 DTLLNK
+262 DTLLHK
-268 VDSENSKNIL
+268 VDSEKSKNIL
-278 VTGGGGY
+278 VTGGAGY

-291 NMLLDDDYNV
+291 KMLLDDDYNV

-306 FTFGKNSINH
+306 FTFGKSSINH

-330 ANIKDLVKAVKNNK
+330 ANIKDLVKAVKNNR

-404 LTEDSALNPVSLY
+404 LTEDSPLNPVSLY

-481 FVHCK
+481 FVHCN

-526 SAKFPEAEYNTVDE
+526 SAKFPKAEYNTVDE

-569 LDEMIEKIS
+569 LDEMIEKINE
-578 QDDSLLDY
+578 DDSLLDY
-586 EDKVYSNFSQL
+586 EDKVFSNFSQL
-597 KDSFSES
+597 KDSFLES

>member
-1 MSKIGIAKMNENIK
+1 MNEYTK

-20 FIDIA
+20 LIDII
-25 ISLFSLIV
+25 ISQFSLIV
-33 SYAFLYSFKF
+33 SYAFLYNFQF
-43 IGNNIIDIF
+43 IGNNFLDIL
-52 SQFSLFVLGYIIS
+52 SLFSLFMFGYIIS
-65 SYITKNYASIWAY
+65 SYLTKNYASIWAY

-89 NVLMSFLIL
+89 NVVISFLI
-98 VIFAFVLRLEVN
+98 VIISAFFFGLEIN
-110 YKVLILFYLLF
+110 YKALILFYLLF

-126 NARILRRFI
+126 NARLLRRFI

-140 ILPGTKKTIIVG
+140 ILFGTKKTIIIG

-161 KNPHNRNSYNILGIL
+161 KNPHNRHSYNIIGIL

-186 FDYNIIGTTADLKNI
+186 FNYDVIGTTADLKKI
-201 IKELDIEIVIYSGI
+201 IKEKDIEIVIYSGV

-223 KSLLREVINLSVSFL
+223 KSFLREVINLSVSFL
-238 TIDQSLKQDIPLS
+238 TIEQSLKQDIPLS

-262 DTLLNK
+262 DTLLHK
-268 VDSENSKNIL
+268 VDSEKSKNIL
-278 VTGGGGY
+278 VTGGAGY

-291 NMLLDDDYNV
+291 QMLLDDDYNV

-306 FTFGKNSINH
+306 FTFGKSSINH
-316 IKDHPKLTVIDGDV
+316 IINHPKLTVIEGDV
-330 ANIKDLVKAVKNNK
+330 ANIKDLVKAVKNNR

-404 LTEDSALNPVSLY
+404 LTEDSPLNPVSLY

-466 RDKKFSVFGGDQWRP
+466 KDKKFSVFGGDQWRP
-481 FVHCK
+481 FVHCY
-486 DVARAFKLV
+486 DVARAFKLA
-495 IESDKKVTH
+495 IESDRKATH

-526 SAKFPEAEYNTVDE
+526 SAKFPHAEYNTVDE

-549 SFNKIVTQLG
+549 SFDKITTKLG

-569 LDEMIEKIS
+569 LDEMIEKINE
-578 QDDSLLDY
+578 DDSLLDY
-586 EDKVYSNFSQL
+586 EDKIYSNFSQL
-597 KDSFSES
+597 KDSFLES

>member
-1 MSKIGIAKMNENIK
+1 MSKIRIAKVNENTK

-43 IGNNIIDIF
+43 IGNNAIDIF
-52 SQFSLFVLGYIIS
+52 SMFSLFVLGYIIS
-65 SYITKNYASIWAY
+65 SYVTKNYASIWAY

-89 NVLMSFLIL
+89 NVFISFIIL
-98 VIFAFVLRLEVN
+98 VIFAFVFSLEIN

-126 NARILRRFI
+126 SARLSRRFI

-140 ILPGTKKTIIVG
+140 ILFGAKKTIIIG

-186 FDYNIIGTTADLKNI
+186 FNYNVIGTTADLKNI

-223 KSLLREVINLSVSFL
+223 KSFLREVINLSVSFL
-238 TIDQSLKQDIPLS
+238 TIEQSLKQDIPLS

-262 DTLLNK
+262 DTLLHK
-268 VDSENSKNIL
+268 VDSEKSKNIL
-278 VTGGGGY
+278 VTGGAGY

-291 NMLLDDDYNV
+291 QMLLDDDYNV

-306 FTFGKNSINH
+306 FTFGKSSINQ
-316 IKDHPKLTVIDGDV
+316 IINHPKLTVIEGDV
-330 ANIKDLVKAVKNNK
+330 ANIKDLVKAVKNNR

-404 LTEDSALNPVSLY
+404 LTEESPLNPVSLY

-549 SFNKIVTQLG
+549 SFNKIITQLG

-569 LDEMIEKIS
+569 LDEMIEKINE
-578 QDDSLLDY
+578 DDSLLNY
-586 EDKVYSNFSQL
+586 EDKIYSNFSQL

>member
-1 MSKIGIAKMNENIK
+1 MNEYTK

-20 FIDIA
+20 FIDVFIA
-25 ISLFSLIV
+25 LFSLII
-33 SYAFLYSFKF
+33 SYAFLYNFQF
-43 IGNNIIDIF
+43 IGSNATDIL
-52 SQFSLFVLGYIIS
+52 SLFSLFMFGYIIS
-65 SYITKNYASIWAY
+65 SYLTKNYASIWAY

-89 NVLMSFLIL
+89 NVVISFLIL
-98 VIFAFVLRLEVN
+98 TISAFFFGLEIN
-110 YKVLILFYLLF
+110 YKALILFYLLF

-126 NARILRRFI
+126 NARLLRRFI

-140 ILPGTKKTIIVG
+140 ILLGTKKTIIVG
-152 ANKKTNEFL
+152 VNKKTNEFL

-186 FDYNIIGTTADLKNI
+186 FDYNVIGSTADLKNI

-215 FDDNLFLK
+215 FDNNLFLK

-238 TIDQSLKQDIPLS
+238 TIEQSLKQDIPLS
-251 LSSMNQVREIE
+251 LSTMNQVREIE
-262 DTLLNK
+262 DTLLKK
-268 VDSENSKNIL
+268 VDSEKSKNIL
-278 VTGGGGY
+278 VTGGAGY

-291 NMLLDDDYNV
+291 QMLLDDDYNV

-316 IKDHPKLTVIDGDV
+316 IKDHPKLTVIEGDV

-404 LTEDSALNPVSLY
+404 LTEDSPLNPVSLY

-486 DVARAFKLV
+486 DVARAFKLA

-569 LDEMIEKIS
+569 LDEMIDKIIK
-578 QDDSLLDY
+578 DDSLLDY

-597 KDSFSES
+597 KDSFLES

>member
-1 MSKIGIAKMNENIK
+1 MNEYTK

-20 FIDIA
+20 FIDVFIA
-25 ISLFSLIV
+25 LFSLII
-33 SYAFLYSFKF
+33 SYAFLYNFQF
-43 IGNNIIDIF
+43 IGSNAIDILY
-52 SQFSLFVLGYIIS
+52 QFSLFMFGYIIS
-65 SYITKNYASIWAY
+65 SYLTKNYASIWAY

-89 NVLMSFLIL
+89 NVVISFLI
-98 VIFAFVLRLEVN
+98 VIISAFFFGLEIN
-110 YKVLILFYLLF
+110 YKALILFYLLF

-126 NARILRRFI
+126 NARLLRRFI

-140 ILPGTKKTIIVG
+140 ILFGTKKTIIIG

-161 KNPHNRNSYNILGIL
+161 KNPHNRHSYNIIGIL

-186 FDYNIIGTTADLKNI
+186 FNYDVIGTTADLKKI
-201 IKELDIEIVIYSGI
+201 IKEKNIEIVIYSGV

-223 KSLLREVINLSVSFL
+223 KSFLREVINLSVSFL
-238 TIDQSLKQDIPLS
+238 TIEQSLKQDIPLS

-262 DTLLNK
+262 DTLLHK
-268 VDSENSKNIL
+268 VDSEKSKNIL
-278 VTGGGGY
+278 VTGGAGY

-291 NMLLDDDYNV
+291 QMLLDDDYNV

-306 FTFGKNSINH
+306 FTFGKSSINH
-316 IKDHPKLTVIDGDV
+316 IINHPKLTVIEGDV
-330 ANIKDLVKAVKNNK
+330 ANIKDLVKAVKNNR

-404 LTEDSALNPVSLY
+404 LTEDSPLNPVSLY

-466 RDKKFSVFGGDQWRP
+466 KDKKFSVFGGDQWRP
-481 FVHCK
+481 FVHCY
-486 DVARAFKLV
+486 DVARAFKLA
-495 IESDKKVTH
+495 IESDRKATH

-512 DDMNFTIDQIGDKV
+512 NDMNFTIDQIGDKV
-526 SAKFPEAEYNTVDE
+526 SAKFPHAEYNTVDE

-549 SFNKIVTQLG
+549 SFDKITTKLG

-569 LDEMIEKIS
+569 LNEMIEKINE
-578 QDDSLLDY
+578 DDSLLDY
-586 EDKVYSNFSQL
+586 EDKIYSNFSQL
-597 KDSFSES
+597 KDSFLES

>member
-1 MSKIGIAKMNENIK
+1 MHEYTK

-20 FIDIA
+20 FIDVFIA
-25 ISLFSLIV
+25 LFSLII
-33 SYAFLYSFKF
+33 SYAFLYNFQF
-43 IGNNIIDIF
+43 IGSNAIDIL
-52 SQFSLFVLGYIIS
+52 SLFSLFMFGYIIS
-65 SYITKNYASIWAY
+65 SYLTKNYASIWAY

-89 NVLMSFLIL
+89 NVVISFLI
-98 VIFAFVLRLEVN
+98 VIISAFFFGLEIN
-110 YKVLILFYLLF
+110 YKALILFYLLF

-126 NARILRRFI
+126 NARLLRRFI

-140 ILPGTKKTIIVG
+140 ILFGTKKTIIIG

-161 KNPHNRNSYNILGIL
+161 KNPHNRHSYNIIGIL

-186 FDYNIIGTTADLKNI
+186 FNYDVIGTTADLKKI
-201 IKELDIEIVIYSGI
+201 IKEKDIEIVIYSGV

-223 KSLLREVINLSVSFL
+223 KSFLREVINLSVSFL
-238 TIDQSLKQDIPLS
+238 TIEQSLKQDIPLS

-262 DTLLNK
+262 DTLLHK
-268 VDSENSKNIL
+268 VDSEKSKNIL
-278 VTGGGGY
+278 VTGGAGY

-291 NMLLDDDYNV
+291 QMLLDDDYNV

-306 FTFGKNSINH
+306 FTFGKSSINH
-316 IKDHPKLTVIDGDV
+316 IINHPKLTVIEGDV
-330 ANIKDLVKAVKNNK
+330 ANIKDLVKAVKNNR

-404 LTEDSALNPVSLY
+404 LTEDSPLNPVSLY

-466 RDKKFSVFGGDQWRP
+466 KDKKFSVFGGDQWRP
-481 FVHCK
+481 FVHCY
-486 DVARAFKLV
+486 DVARAFKLA
-495 IESDKKVTH
+495 IESDRKATH

-526 SAKFPEAEYNTVDE
+526 SAKFPHAEYNTVDE

-549 SFNKIVTQLG
+549 SFDKITTKLG

-569 LDEMIEKIS
+569 LDEMIEKINE
-578 QDDSLLDY
+578 DDSLLDY
-586 EDKVYSNFSQL
+586 EDKIYSNFSQL
-597 KDSFSES
+597 KDSFLES

>member
-1 MSKIGIAKMNENIK
+1 MNENIK
-15 PFIKF
+15 PIIKF
-20 FIDIA
+20 LIDIV
-25 ISLFSLIV
+25 ISLFSLII

-43 IGNNIIDIF
+43 VGNNAVDIF
-52 SQFSLFVLGYIIS
+52 SQFSLFMFGYIIS
-65 SYITKNYASIWAY
+65 SYLTKNYASIWAY

-89 NVLMSFLIL
+89 NVLISFLIL
-98 VIFAFVLRLEVN
+98 IISAFFFGLEIN
-110 YKVLILFYLLF
+110 YKALILFYLLF
-121 SFFAA
+121 GFFAA
-126 NARILRRFI
+126 NARLLRRFI
-135 KERED
+135 NERED
-140 ILPGTKKTIIVG
+140 VLFGTKKTIIVG

-161 KNPHNRNSYNILGIL
+161 KNPHNRNSYNIVGIL
-176 DDKYDKGKKI
+176 DDKYKRGKKI
-186 FDYNIIGTTADLKNI
+186 FNYNVIGNTAELKNI

-251 LSSMNQVREIE
+251 LSSMDQVREIE
-262 DTLLNK
+262 DTLLHK
-268 VDSENSKNIL
+268 VESEKSKNIL
-278 VTGGGGY
+278 VTGGAGY

-291 NMLLDDDYNV
+291 QMLLDDNYNV

-330 ANIKDLVKAVKNNK
+330 ANIKHLVKAVKNNK

-404 LTEDSALNPVSLY
+404 LTEDSPLNPVSLY

-486 DVARAFKLV
+486 DVARAFKLA

-549 SFNKIVTQLG
+549 SFNKIDKQLG

-586 EDKVYSNFSQL
+586 EDKIYSNFSQL

>member
-1 MSKIGIAKMNENIK
+1 MNENIK
-15 PFIKF
+15 PIIKF
-20 FIDIA
+20 LIDII
-25 ISLFSLIV
+25 ISLFSLII

-43 IGNNIIDIF
+43 VGNNAVDIF
-52 SQFSLFVLGYIIS
+52 YQFSLFMFGYIIS
-65 SYITKNYASIWAY
+65 SYLTKNYASIWAY

-83 IFRLAS
+83 IFRLSS
-89 NVLMSFLIL
+89 NVLISFLIL
-98 VIFAFVLRLEVN
+98 IIFAFSFGFEIN
-110 YKVLILFYLLF
+110 FKALILFYLLF

-126 NARILRRFI
+126 NARLLRRFI
-135 KERED
+135 NERED
-140 ILPGTKKTIIVG
+140 VLFGTKNTIIVG

-161 KNPHNRNSYNILGIL
+161 KNPHNRNSYNIVGIL
-176 DDKYDKGKKI
+176 DDKYEKGKKI
-186 FDYNIIGTTADLKNI
+186 FNYDVIGNTAELKNI

-215 FDDNLFLK
+215 FDDNIFLK
-223 KSLLREVINLSVSFL
+223 KSLLREVVNLSVSFL

-251 LSSMNQVREIE
+251 LSSMDQVKEIE
-262 DTLLNK
+262 DTLLHK
-268 VDSENSKNIL
+268 VESEKSKNIL
-278 VTGGGGY
+278 VTGGAGY

-291 NMLLDDDYNV
+291 QMLLDDNYNV

-330 ANIKDLVKAVKNNK
+330 ANIKHLVKAVKDNK

-404 LTEDSALNPVSLY
+404 LTEDSPLNPVSLY

-481 FVHCK
+481 FIHCK
-486 DVARAFKLV
+486 DVARAFKLA

-526 SAKFPEAEYNTVDE
+526 SAKFPESEYNTVDE

-559 FEKKYDIEMG
+559 FKKKYDIETG

>member
-1 MSKIGIAKMNENIK
+1 MNENTK

-43 IGNNIIDIF
+43 IGNNAIDIF

-65 SYITKNYASIWAY
+65 SYVTKNYASIWAY

-110 YKVLILFYLLF
+110 YKVIILFYLLF

-126 NARILRRFI
+126 IARLLRRFI

-140 ILPGTKKTIIVG
+140 ILHGTKKTIIIG

-161 KNPHNRNSYNILGIL
+161 KNPHNRSSYNIVGIL
-176 DDKYDKGKKI
+176 DDKYYKGKKI
-186 FDYNIIGTTADLKNI
+186 FNYNVIGTTADLKKI
-201 IKELDIEIVIYSGI
+201 IKELNIEIVIYSGV

-223 KSLLREVINLSVSFL
+223 KSFLREVVNLSVSFL
-238 TIDQSLKQDIPLS
+238 TIEQSLKQDIPLS

-268 VDSENSKNIL
+268 VDSEKSKNIL
-278 VTGGGGY
+278 VTGGAGY

-291 NMLLDDDYNV
+291 KMLLDDDYNV

-306 FTFGKNSINH
+306 FTFGKSSINH

-330 ANIKDLVKAVKNNK
+330 ANIKDLVKAVKNNR

-359 IDAEETLNLNYESSK
+359 INAEETLNLNYESSK

-404 LTEDSALNPVSLY
+404 LTEDSPLNPVSLY

-481 FVHCK
+481 FVHCN

-526 SAKFPEAEYNTVDE
+526 SAKFPKAEYNTVDE

-569 LDEMIEKIS
+569 LDEMIEKINE
-578 QDDSLLDY
+578 DDSLLDY
-586 EDKVYSNFSQL
+586 EDKVFSNFSQL

>member
-1 MSKIGIAKMNENIK
+1 MNEYTK

-20 FIDIA
+20 FIDVFIA
-25 ISLFSLIV
+25 LFSLII
-33 SYAFLYSFKF
+33 SYAFLYNFQF
-43 IGNNIIDIF
+43 IGSNAIDIL
-52 SQFSLFVLGYIIS
+52 SLFSLFMFGYIIS
-65 SYITKNYASIWAY
+65 SYLTKNYASIWAY

-89 NVLMSFLIL
+89 NVVISFLI
-98 VIFAFVLRLEVN
+98 VIISAFFFGLEIN
-110 YKVLILFYLLF
+110 YKALILFYLLF

-126 NARILRRFI
+126 NARLLRRFI

-140 ILPGTKKTIIVG
+140 ILFGTKKTIIIG

-161 KNPHNRNSYNILGIL
+161 KNPHNRHSYNIIGIL

-186 FDYNIIGTTADLKNI
+186 FNYDVIGTTADLKKI
-201 IKELDIEIVIYSGI
+201 IKEKDIEIVIYSGV

-223 KSLLREVINLSVSFL
+223 KSFLREVINLSVSFL
-238 TIDQSLKQDIPLS
+238 TIEQSLKQDIPLS

-262 DTLLNK
+262 DTLLHK
-268 VDSENSKNIL
+268 VDSEKSKNIL
-278 VTGGGGY
+278 VTGGAGY

-291 NMLLDDDYNV
+291 QMLLDDDYNV

-306 FTFGKNSINH
+306 FTFGKSSINH
-316 IKDHPKLTVIDGDV
+316 IINHPKLTIIEGDV
-330 ANIKDLVKAVKNNK
+330 ANIKDLVKAVKNNR

-404 LTEDSALNPVSLY
+404 LTEDSPLNPVSLY

-466 RDKKFSVFGGDQWRP
+466 KDKKFSVFGGDQWRP
-481 FVHCK
+481 FVHCY
-486 DVARAFKLV
+486 DVARAFKLA
-495 IESDKKVTH
+495 IESDRKATH

-512 DDMNFTIDQIGDKV
+512 NDMNFTIDQIGDKV
-526 SAKFPEAEYNTVDE
+526 SAKFPHAKYNTVDE

-549 SFNKIVTQLG
+549 SFDKITTKLG

-569 LDEMIEKIS
+569 LDEMIEKINE
-578 QDDSLLDY
+578 DDSLLDY
-586 EDKVYSNFSQL
+586 EDKIYSNFSQL
-597 KDSFSES
+597 KDSFLES

>member
-1 MSKIGIAKMNENIK
+1 MNEYTK

-20 FIDIA
+20 FIDVFIA
-25 ISLFSLIV
+25 LFSLII
-33 SYAFLYSFKF
+33 SYAFLYNFQF
-43 IGNNIIDIF
+43 IGSNAIDIL
-52 SQFSLFVLGYIIS
+52 SLFSLFMFGYIIS
-65 SYITKNYASIWAY
+65 SYLTKNYASIWAY

-89 NVLMSFLIL
+89 NVVISFLIL
-98 VIFAFVLRLEVN
+98 TISAFFFGLEIN
-110 YKVLILFYLLF
+110 YKALILFYLLF

-126 NARILRRFI
+126 NARLLRRFI

-140 ILPGTKKTIIVG
+140 ILLGTKKTIIVG
-152 ANKKTNEFL
+152 VNKKTNEFL

-186 FDYNIIGTTADLKNI
+186 FDYNVIGSTADLKNI
-201 IKELDIEIVIYSGI
+201 IKELNIEIVIYSGI
-215 FDDNLFLK
+215 FDNNLFLK

-238 TIDQSLKQDIPLS
+238 TIEQSLKQDIPLS
-251 LSSMNQVREIE
+251 LSTMNQVREIE
-262 DTLLNK
+262 DTLLKK
-268 VDSENSKNIL
+268 VDSEKSKNIL
-278 VTGGGGY
+278 VTGGAGY

-291 NMLLDDDYNV
+291 QMLLDDDYNV

-316 IKDHPKLTVIDGDV
+316 IKDHPKLTVIEGDV

-404 LTEDSALNPVSLY
+404 LTEDSPLNPVSLY

-486 DVARAFKLV
+486 DVARAFKLA

-569 LDEMIEKIS
+569 LDEMIDKIIK
-578 QDDSLLDY
+578 DDSLLDY

-597 KDSFSES
+597 KDSFLES

>member
-1 MSKIGIAKMNENIK
+1 MNEYTK

-20 FIDIA
+20 FIDVFIA
-25 ISLFSLIV
+25 LFSLII
-33 SYAFLYSFKF
+33 SYAFLYNFQF
-43 IGNNIIDIF
+43 IGSNAIDIL
-52 SQFSLFVLGYIIS
+52 SLFSLFMFGYIIS
-65 SYITKNYASIWAY
+65 SYLTKNYASIWAY

-89 NVLMSFLIL
+89 NVVISFLI
-98 VIFAFVLRLEVN
+98 VIISAFFFGLEIN
-110 YKVLILFYLLF
+110 YKALILFYLLF

-126 NARILRRFI
+126 NARLLRRFI

-140 ILPGTKKTIIVG
+140 ILFGTKKTIIIG

-161 KNPHNRNSYNILGIL
+161 KNPHNRHSYNIIGIL

-186 FDYNIIGTTADLKNI
+186 FNYDVIGTTADLKKI
-201 IKELDIEIVIYSGI
+201 IKEKDIEIVIYSGV

-223 KSLLREVINLSVSFL
+223 KSFLREVINLSVSFL
-238 TIDQSLKQDIPLS
+238 TIEQSLKQDIPLS

-262 DTLLNK
+262 DTLLHK
-268 VDSENSKNIL
+268 VDSEKSKNIL
-278 VTGGGGY
+278 VTGGAGY

-291 NMLLDDDYNV
+291 QMLLDDDYNV

-306 FTFGKNSINH
+306 FTFGKSSINH
-316 IKDHPKLTVIDGDV
+316 IINHPKLTIIEGDV
-330 ANIKDLVKAVKNNK
+330 ANIKDLVKAVKNNR

-404 LTEDSALNPVSLY
+404 LTEDSPLNPVSLY

-466 RDKKFSVFGGDQWRP
+466 KDKKFSVFGGDQWRP
-481 FVHCK
+481 FVHCY
-486 DVARAFKLV
+486 DVARAFKLA
-495 IESDKKVTH
+495 IESDRKATH

-526 SAKFPEAEYNTVDE
+526 SAKFPHAEYNTVDE

-549 SFNKIVTQLG
+549 SFDKITTKLG

-569 LDEMIEKIS
+569 LDEMIEKINE
-578 QDDSLLDY
+578 DDSLLDY
-586 EDKVYSNFSQL
+586 EDKIYSNFSQL
-597 KDSFSES
+597 KDSFLES

>member
-1 MSKIGIAKMNENIK
+1 MNEYTK

-20 FIDIA
+20 FIDVF
-25 ISLFSLIV
+25 ISLFSLII
-33 SYAFLYSFKF
+33 SYTFLYNFQF
-43 IGNNIIDIF
+43 IGNNANDIL
-52 SQFSLFVLGYIIS
+52 SLFSLFILGYIIS
-65 SYITKNYASIWAY
+65 SYLTKNYASIWAY

-89 NVLMSFLIL
+89 NVVISFFILI
-98 VIFAFVLRLEVN
+98 IFAFFSKLEIN
-110 YKVLILFYLLF
+110 YKAIILFYLLF

-126 NARILRRFI
+126 SARLLRRFI

-140 ILPGTKKTIIVG
+140 ILLGTKKTIIVG
-152 ANKKTNEFL
+152 VNKKTNEFL
-161 KNPHNRNSYNILGIL
+161 KNPHNRNSYNIVGIL
-176 DDKYDKGKKI
+176 DDKYERGKKI
-186 FDYNIIGTTADLKNI
+186 LNYDVIGTTADLKNI
-201 IKELDIEIVIYSGI
+201 IKEFDIEIVIYSGI
-215 FDDNLFLK
+215 FDDNLLVK

-251 LSSMNQVREIE
+251 LSSMNQIREIE
-262 DTLLNK
+262 DTLLHK
-268 VDSENSKNIL
+268 VESEKSKNIL
-278 VTGGGGY
+278 VTGGAGY

-291 NMLLDDDYNV
+291 QMLLDDDYNV

-306 FTFGKNSINH
+306 FTFGKNSIKH
-316 IKDHPKLTVIDGDV
+316 IKNHPKLTVIDGDV
-330 ANIKDLVKAVKNNK
+330 ANIKHLVKAVKNNK

-404 LTEDSALNPVSLY
+404 LTEDSPLNPVSLY

-481 FVHCK
+481 FVHSK
-486 DVARAFKLV
+486 DVARAFKLA
-495 IESDKKVTH
+495 IESDKKLTH

-526 SAKFPEAEYNTVDE
+526 SAKFPGAEYNTVEE
-540 DVDKRNYKV
+540 DIDKRNYKV

-559 FEKKYDIEMG
+559 FKKKYDIEMG
-569 LDEMIEKIS
+569 LDEMIVKIS
-578 QDDSLLDY
+578 QDDSLLNY

>member
-1 MSKIGIAKMNENIK
+1 MNEYTK

-20 FIDIA
+20 FIDVFIA
-25 ISLFSLIV
+25 LFSLII
-33 SYAFLYSFKF
+33 SYAFLYNFQF
-43 IGNNIIDIF
+43 IGSNAIDIF
-52 SQFSLFVLGYIIS
+52 SQFSLFMFGYIIS
-65 SYITKNYASIWAY
+65 SYLTKNYASIWAY

-89 NVLMSFLIL
+89 NVLISFLIL
-98 VIFAFVLRLEVN
+98 IISAFFFGLEIN
-110 YKVLILFYLLF
+110 YKALILFYLLF

-126 NARILRRFI
+126 NARLLRRFI

-140 ILPGTKKTIIVG
+140 ILFGTKKTIIIG

-161 KNPHNRNSYNILGIL
+161 KNPHNRHSYNIIGIL

-186 FDYNIIGTTADLKNI
+186 FNYDVIGTTADLKKI
-201 IKELDIEIVIYSGI
+201 IKEKDIEIVIYSGV

-223 KSLLREVINLSVSFL
+223 KSFLREVINLSVSFL
-238 TIDQSLKQDIPLS
+238 TIEQSLKQDIPLS

-262 DTLLNK
+262 DTLLHK
-268 VDSENSKNIL
+268 VDSEKSKNIL
-278 VTGGGGY
+278 VTGGAGY

-291 NMLLDDDYNV
+291 QMLLDDDYNV

-306 FTFGKNSINH
+306 FTFGKSSINH
-316 IKDHPKLTVIDGDV
+316 IINHPKLTVIEGDV
-330 ANIKDLVKAVKNNK
+330 ANIKDLVKAVKNNR

-404 LTEDSALNPVSLY
+404 LTEDSPLNPVSLY

-466 RDKKFSVFGGDQWRP
+466 KDKKFSVFGGDQWRP
-481 FVHCK
+481 FVHCY
-486 DVARAFKLV
+486 DVARAFKLA
-495 IESDKKVTH
+495 IESDRKATH

-512 DDMNFTIDQIGDKV
+512 NDMNFTIDQIGDKV
-526 SAKFPEAEYNTVDE
+526 SAKFPHAEYNTVDE

-549 SFNKIVTQLG
+549 SFDKITTKLG

-569 LDEMIEKIS
+569 LDEMIEKINE
-578 QDDSLLDY
+578 DDSLLDY
-586 EDKVYSNFSQL
+586 EDKIYSNFSQL
-597 KDSFSES
+597 KDSFLES